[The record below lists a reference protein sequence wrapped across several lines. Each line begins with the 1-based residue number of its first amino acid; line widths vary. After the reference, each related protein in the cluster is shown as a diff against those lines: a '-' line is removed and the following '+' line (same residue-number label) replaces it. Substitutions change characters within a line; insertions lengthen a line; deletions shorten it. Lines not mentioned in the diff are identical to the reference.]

1 MLDIDALSACLG
13 DKKYFLGEQPTT
25 LDASA
30 FGILIGTIGCPI
42 ESPLKEYGLSKDN
55 LTNFVAHIKTHFF
68 SDL

>member
-30 FGILIGTIGCPI
+30 FGILISTIGCPI
-42 ESPLKEYGLSKDN
+42 ESPLKNMVYQK
-55 LTNFVAHIKTHFF
+55 II
-68 SDL
+68 